1 MEDNQKI
8 KNIIELPH
16 DQAISYLE
24 IQQNEAKH
32 YLKKDICT
40 PCSQQPY
47 LEYLRHGDNLSVH
60 QQMNEVIYRYT
71 YICNKCIKNM

>member
-60 QQMNEVIYRYT
+60 QQMKLFIDIHIYVI
-71 YICNKCIKNM
+71 NV